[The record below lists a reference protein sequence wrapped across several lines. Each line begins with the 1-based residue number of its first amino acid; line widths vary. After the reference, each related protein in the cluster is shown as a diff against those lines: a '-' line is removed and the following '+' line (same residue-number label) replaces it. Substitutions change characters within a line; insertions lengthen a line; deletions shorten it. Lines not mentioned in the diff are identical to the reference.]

1 MLWEICMRAYAVG
14 DIHGHID
21 LLKTAQALVAE
32 DRARAGD
39 ATAPLVHVGDL
50 VDRGPNSRAVVE
62 HLMAGQQRGSPS
74 KAWQTGKQASMKPH
88 RLLKTSSR

>member
-39 ATAPLVHVGDL
+39 AGDCAFET
-50 VDRGPNSRAVVE
+50 SAVSA
-62 HLMAGQQRGSPS
+62 MALPV
-74 KAWQTGKQASMKPH
+74 KF
-88 RLLKTSSR
+88 